1 MTKAT
6 ERQSGPDATERR
18 AFPRIAILEQIH
30 SQFVALDVPV
40 LTCDVSYGGFS
51 IKAPIAFPHGDVH
64 EFLFTRN
71 DGVSLLV
78 TARAVHSRPIAGPQG
93 SPAHLTG
100 FEFVLDDA
108 RTRRAVEGL
117 IDSLRSAPDVL

>member
-1 MTKAT
+1 MQAA
-6 ERQSGPDATERR
+6 ERNPGAESTERR
-18 AFPRIAILEQIH
+18 VFPRIAILEQFH

-51 IKAPIAFPHGDVH
+51 IKTPVAFPEGDVH

-78 TARAVHSRPIAGPQG
+78 TARAVHSRPVVGPEG
-93 SPAHLTG
+93 SPSHLTG
-100 FEFVLDDA
+100 FEFVLEDP
-108 RTRRAVEGL
+108 RTQRAVEGL
-117 IDSLRSAPDVL
+117 IESLRSAPDIL